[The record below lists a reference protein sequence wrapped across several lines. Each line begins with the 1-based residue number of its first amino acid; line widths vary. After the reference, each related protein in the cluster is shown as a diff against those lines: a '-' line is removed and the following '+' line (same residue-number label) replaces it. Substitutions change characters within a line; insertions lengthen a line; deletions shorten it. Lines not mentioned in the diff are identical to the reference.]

1 MVREKWG
8 IDNFDSMERN
18 SMIIFTLVQKKKKKS
33 LLSIIF
39 WYGMNKGFSVKISQN
54 WKATSIFDM
63 YSKAWVPSL
72 YRKIVC
78 ICMRVLLVK
87 EYVGWIVD
95 ANLYMLKNRGIIV
108 IYAGRFP
115 L

>member
-18 SMIIFTLVQKKKKKS
+18 SMIVFTLVQKKKKKS

-63 YSKAWVPSL
+63 YPKAWVPSL